1 LLAAK
6 FVHATRGAGALFARR
21 GVHGRGVGV
30 SGDRDDGWGRR
41 DLRFGEQAM
50 QEAFRRG
57 IVDVAQAA
65 AAADG

>member
-6 FVHATRGAGALFARR
+6 FVYAARGAGALFARR
-21 GVHGRGVGV
+21 GVHGSGVGV
-30 SGDRDDGWGRR
+30 SGDRHDGWSGR

-57 IVDVAQAA
+57 IVDVE
-65 AAADG
+65 